1 MKPRDP
7 QSQSANG
14 AGGEVLDPAWE
25 DALRSAQE
33 AEGGVGSVEQELGVV
48 HLLRHARAPESLREE
63 ALERIWDEVHDG
75 IQRVP
80 WWRRSWVLW
89 GAPVAAAAAAAV
101 VLVVVLPR
109 DARMQQ
115 DGAALARAESPAASL
130 RQQFALL
137 EPEGRR
143 RLDSS
148 IDAGRSRL
156 RDDLLAMA
164 TSADSKSQGGAP

>member
-7 QSQSANG
+7 QSPSADS
-14 AGGEVLDPAWE
+14 AGGQVLDPAWE
-25 DALRSAQE
+25 DALRAAQE
-33 AEGGVGSVEQELGVV
+33 EEGGVGSVEDELAVV
-48 HLLRHARAPESLREE
+48 HLLRHARAPESLPDD
-63 ALERIWDEVHDG
+63 ALDKVWGEVHDG
-75 IQRVP
+75 IREVP
-80 WWRRSWVLW
+80 WWRRTWVLW

-109 DARMQQ
+109 ESAEPL
-115 DGAALARAESPAASL
+115 DGALLASAGSPAASL

-143 RLDSS
+143 KLDSS

-156 RDDLLAMA
+156 RGDLLAMA
-164 TSADSKSQGGAP
+164 KAADPGAAGGAP

>member
-7 QSQSANG
+7 QSPSAEG

-25 DALRSAQE
+25 DALRVAQE
-33 AEGGVGSVEQELGVV
+33 AEGGVGSVEKELAVV
-48 HLLRHARAPESLREE
+48 HLLRHARAPESLRGD
-63 ALERIWDEVHDG
+63 ALDRIWDEVHEG
-75 IQRVP
+75 IREVP
-80 WWRRSWVLW
+80 WWRRRWVLW

-109 DARMQQ
+109 DSGPRP
-115 DGAALARAESPAASL
+115 DGALLAGASSPASSL

-143 RLDSS
+143 KLDSS
-148 IDAGRSRL
+148 IDAGRSQL
-156 RDDLLAMA
+156 RKDLLAMSMTA
-164 TSADSKSQGGAP
+164 GSESAGGAP

>member
-7 QSQSANG
+7 QSQSAKG

-25 DALRSAQE
+25 DVLRSAQE
-33 AEGGVGSVEQELGVV
+33 AEGGVGSVEQELAVV
-48 HLLRHARAPESLREE
+48 HLLRHARAPESLRDD
-63 ALERIWDEVHDG
+63 ALDRIWDEVQDG
-75 IQRVP
+75 IRELP
-80 WWRRSWVLW
+80 WWRRTWVLW

-109 DARMQQ
+109 NSGEREDGARMASA
-115 DGAALARAESPAASL
+115 DSPAASL
-130 RQQFALL
+130 RRQFALL

-156 RDDLLAMA
+156 RGDLLAMA
-164 TSADSKSQGGAP
+164 MSADSRSEGGAP